1 MPVAPTD
8 TPAQTRISD
17 ALIERLPFHYGWVIL
32 AAGAIGAFMTLP
44 GQTNGV
50 SLFFDPIAADL
61 RLTRPQVALAY
72 TIGTLA
78 GTLPAPLVGRWIDRR
93 GPRLAGG
100 VIAIGMALAC
110 VVMALTW
117 STLTLAIGFAALRG
131 AAVGAL
137 SLVSQHVI
145 NLWFVSRRGMAAIA
159 ASVGVAVGGVVFPP
173 MIEALIR
180 AGGWRHAYM
189 TLGAVVVATMLPVG
203 LLLFRD
209 RPELFGLSP
218 DLGTPSKRS
227 AVGVEPASTRAE
239 AVRTTAFW
247 TISLANVMINGL
259 GTGLLLNHFDLL
271 ARGGVAREAA
281 VMLFA
286 PLSITQVVAAVGMGP
301 LVDRLV
307 PHRLLALP
315 VMSMATACLL
325 VGTVAS
331 TTGAF
336 VYAIA
341 LGLGYGAFQAI
352 NAAVY
357 AHYFGRQHAGE
368 IRGVTLVITIV
379 GAALGPL
386 PFAWSAAHGSYS
398 PVLAGGAALCLLA
411 ALANLAAKR
420 PGIRE

>member
-1 MPVAPTD
+1 
-8 TPAQTRISD
+8 
-17 ALIERLPFHYGWVIL
+17 
-32 AAGAIGAFMTLP
+32 MTLP

-145 NLWFVSRRGMAAIA
+145 NLWFVSRRGMAAI
-159 ASVGVAVGGVVFPP
+159 V
-173 MIEALIR
+173 
-180 AGGWRHAYM
+180 
-189 TLGAVVVATMLPVG
+189 
-203 LLLFRD
+203 
-209 RPELFGLSP
+209 
-218 DLGTPSKRS
+218 
-227 AVGVEPASTRAE
+227 
-239 AVRTTAFW
+239 
-247 TISLANVMINGL
+247 
-259 GTGLLLNHFDLL
+259 
-271 ARGGVAREAA
+271 
-281 VMLFA
+281 
-286 PLSITQVVAAVGMGP
+286 
-301 LVDRLV
+301 
-307 PHRLLALP
+307 
-315 VMSMATACLL
+315 
-325 VGTVAS
+325 
-331 TTGAF
+331 
-336 VYAIA
+336 
-341 LGLGYGAFQAI
+341 
-352 NAAVY
+352 
-357 AHYFGRQHAGE
+357 
-368 IRGVTLVITIV
+368 
-379 GAALGPL
+379 
-386 PFAWSAAHGSYS
+386 PFAWSAAHGSYM